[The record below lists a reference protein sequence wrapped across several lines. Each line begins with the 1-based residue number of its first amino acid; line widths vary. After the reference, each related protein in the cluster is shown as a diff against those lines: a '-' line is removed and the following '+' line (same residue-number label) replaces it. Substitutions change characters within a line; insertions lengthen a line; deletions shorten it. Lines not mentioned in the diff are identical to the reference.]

1 MTCIRR
7 VFAFFGFTSCDLI
20 VFAVGARKKKALDRP
35 GVCVMARG
43 RSRSDSRSRS
53 RGRGKGGRGDDQEHI
68 QQMVD
73 ERQAA
78 RRDRDFD
85 KADRMREEL
94 KELGV
99 RIDAGLEDLEVEVH
113 ILMVM
118 SRGCT
123 IQRGNIHI
131 IVVHS
136 LRESVR
142 GERLFILWREKC
154 SKAKDDT
161 QLTWNAPGG
170 LRGVVNNPGG
180 KGPIEKRD
188 GDWICRSCGK
198 LVFATKE

>member
-1 MTCIRR
+1 
-7 VFAFFGFTSCDLI
+7 
-20 VFAVGARKKKALDRP
+20 
-35 GVCVMARG
+35 MARG

-99 RIDAGLEDLEVEVH
+99 RID
-113 ILMVM
+113 
-118 SRGCT
+118 
-123 IQRGNIHI
+123 
-131 IVVHS
+131 
-136 LRESVR
+136 
-142 GERLFILWREKC
+142 
-154 SKAKDDT
+154 DT

-198 LVFATKE
+198 LVFATKDVCFSCGAPRDSGGSRGGRDRGRDRRRDDSRGRGRRRDRRGGGRRRRDYESDYDYSEDDRR

>member
-1 MTCIRR
+1 MTVEESQSSSILIHAFVVCVFVCI
-7 VFAFFGFTSCDLI
+7 FLLGFTGFTGFTSCDLF
-20 VFAVGARKKKALDRP
+20 VFAAGARKNKALDRP

-78 RRDRDFD
+78 RRARDFA

-99 RIDAGLEDLEVEVH
+99 RIDAGLEDLEVDIH
-113 ILMVM
+113 ILMV

-131 IVVHS
+131 IFVHS
-136 LRESVR
+136 SRELVR
-142 GERLFILWREKC
+142 GERL
-154 SKAKDDT
+154 
-161 QLTWNAPGG
+161 
-170 LRGVVNNPGG
+170 
-180 KGPIEKRD
+180 
-188 GDWICRSCGK
+188 
-198 LVFATKE
+198 

>member
-1 MTCIRR
+1 
-7 VFAFFGFTSCDLI
+7 
-20 VFAVGARKKKALDRP
+20 
-35 GVCVMARG
+35 MARG

-53 RGRGKGGRGDDQEHI
+53 RGRGDDQEHI

-123 IQRGNIHI
+123 IQR
-131 IVVHS
+131 
-136 LRESVR
+136 
-142 GERLFILWREKC
+142 
-154 SKAKDDT
+154 
-161 QLTWNAPGG
+161 
-170 LRGVVNNPGG
+170 
-180 KGPIEKRD
+180 
-188 GDWICRSCGK
+188 
-198 LVFATKE
+198 